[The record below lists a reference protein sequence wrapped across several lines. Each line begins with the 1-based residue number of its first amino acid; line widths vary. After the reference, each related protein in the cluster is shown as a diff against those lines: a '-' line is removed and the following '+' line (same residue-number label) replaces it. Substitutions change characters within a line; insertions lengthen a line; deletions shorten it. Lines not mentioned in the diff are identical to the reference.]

1 MTAAAADNYFADL
14 CAIQIQPP
22 GGSFI
27 TVAMG
32 QDLELTFKST
42 ETYARGM
49 GSELIQNRAKY
60 GIQVDVKLSWLKFL
74 PAVSSWA
81 PFYITNPTAGDGT
94 LLDTC
99 RCALFNVTG
108 EIYPMTT
115 GNDNWLRT
123 VTGSAR
129 RRSSG
134 RSTKPRSWSRS
145 KSRRLSSRW
154 SRAPAPLAHPSIS
167 PVPGRGCGS
176 TPATTSSSRRCVIS
190 TKKRSTGAGRRLSR
204 LRRPRRRRSTGRR
217 CRSQRKMSPSAPTAR
232 PATMSFPSCSRG
244 PGWSS
249 TARSSKPVT

>member
-22 GGSFI
+22 GGSLT

-94 LLDTC
+94 LVDTC
-99 RCALFNVTG
+99 RCAL
-108 EIYPMTT
+108 IQRY
-115 GNDNWLRT
+115 
-123 VTGSAR
+123 
-129 RRSSG
+129 G
-134 RSTKPRSWSRS
+134 RNLPDDHRE
-145 KSRRLSSRW
+145 
-154 SRAPAPLAHPSIS
+154 
-167 PVPGRGCGS
+167 
-176 TPATTSSSRRCVIS
+176 
-190 TKKRSTGAGRRLSR
+190 
-204 LRRPRRRRSTGRR
+204 
-217 CRSQRKMSPSAPTAR
+217 
-232 PATMSFPSCSRG
+232 
-244 PGWSS
+244 
-249 TARSSKPVT
+249 

>member
-123 VTGSAR
+123 VSN
-129 RRSSG
+129 
-134 RSTKPRSWSRS
+134 
-145 KSRRLSSRW
+145 
-154 SRAPAPLAHPSIS
+154 
-167 PVPGRGCGS
+167 V
-176 TPATTSSSRRCVIS
+176 
-190 TKKRSTGAGRRLSR
+190 
-204 LRRPRRRRSTGRR
+204 
-217 CRSQRKMSPSAPTAR
+217 
-232 PATMSFPSCSRG
+232 SFPEFPLKVTYNQWVKVELSG
-244 PGWSS
+244 VGQTLTDTNPG
-249 TARSSKPVT
+249 T